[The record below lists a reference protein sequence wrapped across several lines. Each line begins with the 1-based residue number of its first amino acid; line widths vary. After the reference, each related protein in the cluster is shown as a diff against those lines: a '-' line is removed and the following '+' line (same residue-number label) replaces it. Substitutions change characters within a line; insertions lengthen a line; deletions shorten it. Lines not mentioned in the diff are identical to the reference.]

1 MKRQKLEYEFLK
13 GVEKLSRKNAHYY
26 PENPEAPW
34 PQCPIILHQP
44 KRPKK

>member
-1 MKRQKLEYEFLK
+1 MKAQKFEYELLK
-13 GVEKLSRKNAHYY
+13 RVEKLSRKNAQAY
-26 PENPEAPW
+26 PGNPEAPW